1 MEGQLTGTT
10 ATQQISPQQQVTL
23 PQSAPLPPQP
33 PTGALP
39 GGLNPGAIKVLA
51 ILLLILVVLK
61 YLLSFFWNP
70 IIAIAFNNI
79 GFQAVLATELL
90 YELPLPLIMTLTGFA
105 GLSFARK
112 LRRHGAVGGWLSG
125 CSLADIIVGFAS
137 LASSL
142 FTVLIISI
150 TFLESYLAAELSMT
164 IAEVVN
170 LRGIVSLSS
179 LIIFT
184 VGLLAAAIILFIKAG
199 ASRQM
204 IQRSDLLSVVSAAL
218 IVFNILLFFVAD
230 MIIIPNLVAVFTSAG
245 NYSDIRMIFGISNAI
260 TSLSVSAYFA
270 LRAIFWLTSTKKVIS
285 LMKQP

>member
-1 MEGQLTGTT
+1 M
-10 ATQQISPQQQVTL
+10 
-23 PQSAPLPPQP
+23 
-33 PTGALP
+33 
-39 GGLNPGAIKVLA
+39 
-51 ILLLILVVLK
+51 
-61 YLLSFFWNP
+61 
-70 IIAIAFNNI
+70 
-79 GFQAVLATELL
+79 
-90 YELPLPLIMTLTGFA
+90 
-105 GLSFARK
+105 
-112 LRRHGAVGGWLSG
+112 
-125 CSLADIIVGFAS
+125 
-137 LASSL
+137 ASSL